1 MRKWTLLQGGQARSS
16 ETKSQIKFPEG
27 LQIEDR
33 SSCRWWSR
41 LPELLNL
48 LASVSTCT
56 VGSQVFI
63 VKSAHQ
69 NRLLSRHLGSTS
81 GCPLL
86 SGAIILPRSI
96 CKSGMS
102 FLFFSQLI
110 IRDSSCGHR
119 GTLRDRREKTSPLQG
134 RLARNQHIFGPKIL
148 ALRSSLNQESQ
159 TERESCSTECSEK
172 CGRDRAAGNSGTF
185 SAAVR
190 AVQGVQQTTTRADSG
205 IPKVGQPAALHS
217 DLWKRM
223 PVKKIL
229 GVVQILIGLINL
241 TLGIT
246 MMSVSL
252 PSDGPKPISV
262 YTGYTL
268 WGSVV
273 FIVSGAWLIAE
284 DKTAG
289 YTNTYLRLN
298 SITSIVAIIGIVIS
312 VLSLIFFS
320 FYYFLC
326 DQSSMPEKCAMNY
339 FMLMG
344 MDGVVLTLS
353 VLEFFINVSLCGL
366 SLFWWRWWRWRRW
379 RLRL

>member
-69 NRLLSRHLGSTS
+69 KCLLFHHFGSPS
-81 GCPLL
+81 GCPPL
-86 SGAIILPRSI
+86 SGAVILPKSTY
-96 CKSGMS
+96 KSGLS

-110 IRDSSCGHR
+110 IRDSACG
-119 GTLRDRREKTSPLQG
+119 TQRDRS
-134 RLARNQHIFGPKIL
+134 
-148 ALRSSLNQESQ
+148 
-159 TERESCSTECSEK
+159 
-172 CGRDRAAGNSGTF
+172 TF

-339 FMLMG
+339 FMLM
-344 MDGVVLTLS
+344 VVNSRFPNAYVAEMAPNCTISRRFDASNRTIEISFRKSTLTAMQ
-353 VLEFFINVSLCGL
+353 EPH
-366 SLFWWRWWRWRRW
+366 
-379 RLRL
+379 LRKYQNPTLIFKT